1 MPQKTNLNSIPYF
14 DDYDSGKDF
23 YKVLFRPS
31 YPIQGRELNSI
42 QSILQ
47 NQIENYGKHQFK
59 QGDLVIPGEIGLN
72 TKLDFV
78 KLSSV
83 SEVAISIDGEIVYQK
98 YDISDLVGQKISGLS
113 SGVSALVLAITKAT
127 DNSNDT
133 IYVKYLT
140 AGDGG
145 DEETFRQGET
155 LEIVDGVNS
164 PLLVVGTDGS
174 VLPTSISVTNP
185 DTGEVTFVTSPAM
198 GYGSAVKVEEG
209 IYFVNGFFVRND
221 AGLILVSGYTQ
232 TPSIKVGFNV
242 FESVVTP
249 EKDSSLYDNAAG
261 SSNFASPGAHR
272 LQIQL
277 ELVKYEYNQTPDK
290 NFIQL
295 LSIKN
300 GVVERQV
307 RKVDYSLIEETLAR
321 RTYDESGDY
330 IVDNFDAEI
339 REYYQQDGNL
349 GIYSLGVDGNVNG
362 LTPSEASEKLTV
374 SVGPGKAYVRGYEIV
389 NKETKYLELDKA
401 RDTLVRDNISIKTN
415 SLASFNIT
423 NVYNSVPL
431 NAEGSELTAYPTIFL
446 NSVYND
452 GTIGANNLESSTNYL
467 QTLERRGKSF
477 GKDDAIKTI
486 YLFSDLDLGLID
498 ESSIEPNTPSDRA
511 DLKNIYFVNTRTS
524 TNAVSTVK
532 SVETI
537 SYAKVT
543 RPEVGDVNA
552 QFLQLTV
559 AGRKDYLETI
569 FIEYDDNV
577 STRRR
582 LLYKTESD
590 AQQEINEIGFIV
602 DYDQTITPLVGVAKP
617 KDFTLLKNA
626 TGFNPDTDV
635 VISKGRL
642 SSGEST
648 YNGIFNLAYFNPVF
662 FTRLLV
668 DSLITSDFS
677 PGKYIVGSES
687 GAYGVIE
694 GNSNGFLSSGRS
706 LYVKTLYG
714 NFKSGETITNE
725 EGGILRIA
733 KENTIS
739 HFVVSRQGTGY
750 SNTAKISIDGVQ
762 YEPSEVFVGSYQSS
776 DISVGVSGGTLYKVE
791 IVNRD
796 AVSLDYVS
804 PPVIEFTGS
813 YTIEAQVLPVLFKNT
828 VLNFSANNVKSLYS
842 VYGSGNVFTAD
853 IETVDPTYATSTPV
867 TQFTFSGTKG
877 YKFLEC
883 TGFGVS
889 AGAFLVQGDA
899 IQFSDSTGTIHKF
912 IVDYATDGQGT
923 TKSRIYLNGAL
934 PESVSASSVVRLRPT
949 INNSAI
955 SSLVFP
961 TGSKEVS
968 SLISTTEDTKIEYY
982 TRRDFVA
989 TGSSSGGTITFAAQ
1003 LDFGTQRFVEFNEKD
1018 FVVTVLDKGDSDKV
1032 ETGDVVFLRPEYVN
1046 ILNTTDQT
1054 SGLSS
1059 GSITIGFPS
1068 NYFGSN
1074 VSNFPKLKL
1083 TATIQISKGRPKL
1096 KTSIPDRRIVIRTSG
1111 DRVIPLRGI
1120 NYDDESTESFSYSDV
1135 YAIKYIYEGSAS
1147 SPPTVDVNGNLVVG
1161 TDITNHFTFDDGQ
1174 RETFY
1179 DISRIVL
1186 KPGFS
1191 TPSGQLVVAF
1201 DYFQHSQGDFCTVDS
1216 YIHEA
1221 GVPADKI
1228 PSFNSTVYG
1237 IVNLKNVIDFRPKVD
1252 SNTIIT
1258 GFQDTSL
1265 LSQADYISFIGDGGS
1280 VSSTPS
1286 SSRLLPYTMKFSE
1299 SQYLDRI
1306 DGIFLN
1312 KKGEFLTKTGNS
1324 SLNPSKP
1331 EIIEDGIPLYYV
1343 YIPAFTKSSKDVRI
1357 IPVDNRRY
1365 TMKDIG
1371 KLEKRIER
1379 LEYYTT
1385 LSILEQQALNM
1396 QVKDVLG
1403 IDKTKSGFVVDN
1415 FETHQVGNVKS
1426 LDYLCAIDPQQSV
1439 LRPQSKEDNFT
1450 LVEINS
1456 REDQRSLSGYKNS
1469 NDVITLPYS
1478 NVSYASNQFATKT
1491 INPNPFVI
1499 LQYVGDAA
1507 LIPNIDQWY
1516 NTTVAPLVTENN
1528 TNLFSVF
1535 LGKSDVRSAFASI
1548 YNSFIINWVGV
1559 NKTFYNI
1566 NSFGE
1571 SNSDISK
1578 STVNSASVSSSSNVS
1593 PQNNEIAKGVGYKTI
1608 NGTNVANSLRFF
1620 ARSIPVKFVLKRL
1633 KPKTQLYV
1641 FMDKKSIGR
1650 WVNPDSRFTGI
1661 AGNSSTT
1668 FNSSLTTDEYGN
1680 ASGIILIP
1688 AGLAPKMN
1696 TSWTGDVNTM
1706 QYDTTTEELYFSTGA
1721 KNIRF
1726 TTSSTDSDKDSVDS
1740 YAEVKFYATGIL
1752 PENPA
1757 SIISTAPAIFK
1768 ANEGVQT
1775 IDSNTENKSR
1785 PNPLAQTFRVEN
1797 FDGGM
1802 FATAIDLFFSKK
1814 SSTIPLRVYL
1824 TNIESEKPSKYI
1836 LPGSQVTLYP
1846 DTLLKVFSSGN
1857 ITINIGE
1864 YVTGSRSLAS
1874 GPIAKVLDKNN
1885 FEVVA
1890 SSNGEIDITNEQ
1902 VYTFVLSNHNGSSF
1916 FANEDIV
1923 LTSVTQFNNS
1933 NNATIGLKIAK
1944 DSGKVSALNVTTL
1957 GSGYEGA
1964 TITVES
1970 PQLPGGST
1978 STGSVKVSNGQ
1989 IYYAAVAL
1997 GGRGYTEPPSIVVR
2011 GSGNGATGAIIE
2023 SKLIIDEPAVRM
2035 GIASDTGDSVRSTT
2049 PTRFN
2054 FDYPVYLQNN
2064 TEYAINI
2071 ECDDTE
2077 YEIWASRLG
2086 ETDIS
2091 SGLVVNAQPLL
2102 GSVFKSQNTDNWS
2115 EDLFEDIKFSIHR
2128 AEFDISRV
2136 AELNITN
2143 ADIGFEKLES
2153 DAFETYALAN
2163 STATSALFKNNS
2175 NIVKVYHRDHGFE
2188 GLGNSKVFFRGVDDF
2203 AGYNEID
2210 IESSL
2215 YTVANSGIDTYTI
2228 VGPSRA
2234 AATGLGGGNS
2244 ILASYNRKYEKLYA
2258 QIPYLQLSNT
2268 KIDSFVRT
2276 TNVIPVDSSTS
2287 TYASYD
2293 VTPMETTFL
2302 NEEQYFLNQKM
2313 IASSI
2318 NEVVNDTGNSLQYKI
2333 NLSSEFSHL
2342 SPVIDLRAASV
2353 KTISNRVDNATGS
2366 EDRFGKKYQVVKVYP
2381 IYKFEVAGNNDGVGG
2396 DDIAVS
2402 LGQNVTGQTSG
2413 AESEV
2418 LRIINNDVYV
2428 KIKNSLQF
2436 TVGEEL
2442 FFSTQSASGGDYE
2455 TFTVTVANTGVFEQV
2470 PTFVVGA
2477 TVNSINPSI
2486 RSEKYE
2492 NKISGKVI
2500 SWDSKTKIL
2509 TLENDKQPINNNFTN
2524 KITLGSDYARQSQTS
2539 DQVTDIFRVGD
2550 LLDFD
2555 GSSFETTKFAEVSD
2569 MSFSQGVDYVAE
2581 NGSVNTSGASKYV
2594 TKEIF
2599 INNPA
2604 SSINVYL
2611 TLNVQ
2616 DVENVKVF
2624 YKIKPAASQQNFDDI
2639 NWEYFNGTGDSDQSN
2654 DIATSENSISGQFEK
2669 QSSYQELRYSE
2680 EDLTEFSSF
2689 AIKIVM
2695 KTDDPAYIPKIQDL
2709 RAVAS
2714 F

>member
-1 MPQKTNLNSIPYF
+1 MPQKTNLNAIPYF

-47 NQIENYGKHQFK
+47 NQIENYGKNQFK
-59 QGDLVIPGEIGLN
+59 QGDLVIPGEVGLN

-83 SEVAISIDGEIVYQK
+83 SEVAVNVDGEIVYQK
-98 YDISDLVGQKISGLS
+98 YDIENLVGQKISGLS
-113 SGVSALVLAITKAT
+113 SGVVALVLTISKAT
-127 DNSNDT
+127 ENSNDT

-145 DEETFRQGET
+145 DEQSFRQGET
-155 LEIVDGVNS
+155 LEIVDGINS

-174 VLPTSISVTNP
+174 VLPTTISVTNP
-185 DTGEVTFVTSPAM
+185 DTGVVSFVESPAM

-221 AGLILVSGYTQ
+221 EGLIIVSGYTQ
-232 TPSIKVGFNV
+232 TPSTKVGFNV
-242 FESVVTP
+242 SESVVTP
-249 EKDSSLYDNAAG
+249 EKDPSLYDNATG

-272 LQIQL
+272 LQIKL
-277 ELVKYEYNQTPDK
+277 DLIKYEYTETPEK

-300 GVVERQV
+300 GVIERQV
-307 RKVDYSLIEETLAR
+307 RKVDYTLIEETLAR

-330 IVDNFDAEI
+330 VVDNFDTEV
-339 REYYQQDGNL
+339 REYYQRNGNL
-349 GIYSLGVDGNVNG
+349 GIYTADTDGTVNG
-362 LTPSEASEKLTV
+362 LLPSEATEKLLL

-401 RDTLVRDNISIKTN
+401 RNTLSRDNINIKTN
-415 SLASFNIT
+415 GVSSFNIT

-452 GTIGANNLESSTNYL
+452 GTIGSNDLEVSTNYL
-467 QTLERRGKSF
+467 QTLNRRGKSF
-477 GKDDAIKTI
+477 SKDDAIKTI

-498 ESSIEPNTPSDRA
+498 ESSIEPNTPADRA
-511 DLKNIYFVNTRTS
+511 DLKNIYFVQSRTS
-524 TNAVSTVK
+524 SNAVSTVK

-537 SYAKVT
+537 SFAKVT

-559 AGRKDYLETI
+559 AGRKDYLDLL

-582 LLYKTESD
+582 LLYKSESD
-590 AQQEINEIGFIV
+590 AQQEINEIGYIV
-602 DYDQTITPLVGVAKP
+602 DYDQTITPLIGVAKP

-642 SSGEST
+642 SSGEET
-648 YNGIFNLAYFNPVF
+648 YNGIFNMSYFNPVF

-668 DSLITSDFS
+668 DSSITSDFS
-677 PGKYIVGSES
+677 PGKYIVGSQS
-687 GAYGVIE
+687 GAYGIIE
-694 GNSNGFLSSGRS
+694 GNSNGFLSTGAS
-706 LYVKTLYG
+706 LYVKTLSG

-739 HFVVSRQGTGY
+739 HFIVTRQGTGY
-750 SNTAKISIDGVQ
+750 DSTAKISIDGVQ
-762 YEPSEVFVGSYQSS
+762 YEPSDVFVGSFQSS
-776 DISVGVSGGTLYKVE
+776 DISVGVSGGTLYKVQ
-791 IVNRD
+791 ILNRD
-796 AVSLDYVS
+796 AVSLDYVA
-804 PPVIEFTGS
+804 PPVVDFTGAF
-813 YTIEAQVLPVLFKNT
+813 TIQAKVLPVLFKNT
-828 VLNFSANNVKSLYS
+828 VLNYSANNVKSLYS

-853 IETVDPTYATSTPV
+853 IETVDPTYSNSTAV
-867 TQFTFSGTKG
+867 TEFNFSGTKG

-883 TGFGVS
+883 TGFGAS
-889 AGAFLVQGDA
+889 AGKYLIQGDA
-899 IQFSDSTGTIHKF
+899 IQFSDDTGVIHKY
-912 IVDYATDGQGT
+912 IVDYATDSQGT

-934 PESVSASSVVRLRPT
+934 PEKVTSTSVVRLRPI
-949 INNSAI
+949 INNTATST
-955 SSLVFP
+955 LVFP

-968 SLISTTEDTKIEYY
+968 SLIKTSEDTKIKYY
-982 TRRDFVA
+982 IRRDFVT
-989 TGSSSGGTITFAAQ
+989 TGSSSGGEITFAAQ
-1003 LDFGTQRFVEFNEKD
+1003 LDFGTQRFVDFNEKD
-1018 FVVTVLDKGDSDKV
+1018 FVVTILDKGDSNRV
-1032 ETGDVVFLRPEYVN
+1032 ETGDIVYLRPEYVN
-1046 ILNTTDQT
+1046 ILNTTDAT

-1059 GSITIGFPS
+1059 GSITIAFPS

-1083 TATIQISKGRPKL
+1083 TATIEVSKGRPKL
-1096 KTSIPDRRIVIRTSG
+1096 KTSVSDLRIIIRAPG

-1161 TDITNHFTFDDGQ
+1161 TDITNRFTFDDGQ

-1179 DISRIVL
+1179 DVSRIVL

-1191 TPSGQLVVAF
+1191 PPTGQIVVAF

-1221 GVPADKI
+1221 GVVADDI

-1252 SNTIIT
+1252 SNTIIA
-1258 GFQDTSL
+1258 GYQDSSL

-1286 SSRLLPYTMKFSE
+1286 SSRLLPYTMSFSE

-1306 DGIFLN
+1306 DGVFLN
-1312 KKGEFLTKTGNS
+1312 QKGEFLIKTGNS

-1343 YIPAFTKSSKDVRI
+1343 YVPAFTKSSKDVRI

-1365 TMKDIG
+1365 TMRDIG
-1371 KLEKRIER
+1371 KLEKRVER

-1415 FETHQVGNVKS
+1415 FETHQVGNIKS

-1439 LRPQSKEDNFT
+1439 LRPQSKEDSFS
-1450 LVEINS
+1450 LIEINT
-1456 REDQRSLSGYKNS
+1456 RDEQRKLDGYQNS
-1469 NDVITLPYS
+1469 NGVITLPYN
-1478 NVSYASNQFATKT
+1478 NVSYASNAFATKT

-1528 TNLFSVF
+1528 TNLFSIF
-1535 LGKSDVRSAFASI
+1535 LGKKDVRAAFSSI
-1548 YNSFIINWVGV
+1548 YNSFVINWVGV
-1559 NKTFYNI
+1559 NKSFFNI

-1571 SNSDISK
+1571 SNSSISD
-1578 STVNSASVSSSSNVS
+1578 STVNSASVGSTSNVS

-1608 NGTNVANSLRFF
+1608 NGTNVANALRFF

-1641 FMDKKSIGR
+1641 FMDQRSIGR
-1650 WVNPDSRFTGI
+1650 WVNPDSRFTGV
-1661 AGNSSTT
+1661 AGNSLTT
-1668 FNSSLTTDEYGN
+1668 FNNTLTTDEYGN
-1680 ASGIILIP
+1680 ASGIILVP
-1688 AGLAPKMN
+1688 AGYAPRMN
-1696 TSWTGDVNTM
+1696 TSWSGDVNTT
-1706 QYDTTTEELYFSTGA
+1706 QYDTTSEELFFSTGV

-1726 TTSSTDSDKDSVDS
+1726 TSSSTDANKDFVDS
-1740 YAEVKFYATGIL
+1740 YAEVKFYATGVL

-1768 ANEGVQT
+1768 SNEGVQL

-1785 PNPLAQTFRVEN
+1785 PNPLAQTFKVEN

-1802 FATAIDLFFSKK
+1802 FATAVDLFFAKK

-1824 TNIESEKPSKYI
+1824 TNVESEKPSKYI
-1836 LPGSQVTLYP
+1836 IPGSQVTLYP
-1846 DTLLKVFSSGN
+1846 DTFLKVYSSGN
-1857 ITINIGE
+1857 ITIKLGE
-1864 YVTGSRSLAS
+1864 YVTGRRSLAS
-1874 GPIAKVLDKNN
+1874 GPISKVLDRNN
-1885 FEVVA
+1885 FEVLA
-1890 SSNGEIDITNEQ
+1890 SSNGEISITNEQ

-1916 FANEDIV
+1916 FANEDIT
-1923 LTSVTQFNNS
+1923 LTSVTQFNNA
-1933 NNATIGLKIAK
+1933 NNATVGLKIAK
-1944 DSGKVSALNVTTL
+1944 DSGRVASLDVTNL

-1964 TITVES
+1964 TITIES

-1978 STGSVKVSNGQ
+1978 ATGSAKVDNGQ
-1989 IYYAAVAL
+1989 LYLAEIAL
-1997 GGRGYTEPPSIVVR
+1997 GGRGYTDPPSVVVR
-2011 GSGNGATGAIIE
+2011 GSGNGATGAVIG
-2023 SKLIIDEPAVRM
+2023 SKLTINEPAVRM
-2035 GIASDTGDSVRSTT
+2035 GIASDTGDSIQSTIAT
-2049 PTRFN
+2049 TFK

-2102 GSVFKSQNTDNWS
+2102 GSVFKSQNVDNWT
-2115 EDLFEDIKFSIHR
+2115 EDLFEDVKFTVHR
-2128 AEFDISRV
+2128 AEFDTTKV
-2136 AELNITN
+2136 AELNIKN
-2143 ADIGFEKLES
+2143 EDLGYEKLDPDS
-2153 DAFETYALAN
+2153 FETYALAN
-2163 STATSALFKNNS
+2163 STATSELFKNNS

-2188 GLGNSKVFFRGVDDF
+2188 DSGISKVFFRGVDDF

-2215 YTVANSGIDTYTI
+2215 YTVSNVGIDSYNI

-2234 AATGLGGGNS
+2234 SDTGFGGGDT

-2268 KIDSFVRT
+2268 KIDSFVKT
-2276 TNVIPVDSSTS
+2276 TNVVPVDSSTQDYS
-2287 TYASYD
+2287 SYD
-2293 VTPMETTFL
+2293 VSDMETTFL

-2313 IASSI
+2313 ITSRI
-2318 NEVVNDTGNSLQYKI
+2318 NEVVNDIDSSLQYKI
-2333 NLSSEFSHL
+2333 NLSSEVSHL
-2342 SPVIDLRAASV
+2342 SPVIDLRTASV
-2353 KTISNRVDNATGS
+2353 KTISNRVDNASGS
-2366 EDRFGKKYQVVKVYP
+2366 EKRFGKRYQILKMYP
-2381 IYKFEVAGNNDGVGG
+2381 IYKFTITGNNDGSGG
-2396 DDIAVS
+2396 ADILAVTN
-2402 LGQNVTGQTSG
+2402 QNVTGQTSG

-2418 LRIINNDVYV
+2418 LRVIDNDVYV

-2436 TVGEEL
+2436 TVGENL
-2442 FFSTQSASGGDYE
+2442 FFSTQSESGGDYE
-2455 TFTVTVANTGVFEQV
+2455 NLTITISSSGIFEQV
-2470 PTFVVGA
+2470 PNFVVGA
-2477 TVNSINPSI
+2477 TVNAINPSI

-2492 NKISGKVI
+2492 NKISSKVI
-2500 SWDSKTKIL
+2500 SWDSKTKLL
-2509 TLENDKQPINNNFTN
+2509 TLENDKQPINNDFTSE
-2524 KITLGSDYARQSQTS
+2524 ITLGSDYARESQTS
-2539 DQVTDIFRVGD
+2539 DQIADIFRVGD
-2550 LLDFD
+2550 LIDFD
-2555 GSSFETTKFAEVSD
+2555 GSSFETSKFAEVSK

-2581 NGSVNTSGASKYV
+2581 NGSINTSSASKYV

-2604 SSINVYL
+2604 SSINTYL
-2611 TLNVQ
+2611 TVNVR
-2616 DVENVKVF
+2616 DIENIKVF

-2639 NWEYFNGTGDSDQSN
+2639 NWEYFNGTGAPDQLN
-2654 DIATSENSISGQFEK
+2654 EIATAENSISGQFEK

-2680 EDLTEFSSF
+2680 EELTEFSSF

-2695 KTDDPAYIPKIQDL
+2695 KTDDPSYVPKIQDL

>member
-23 YKVLFRPS
+23 YKVLFRPT

-59 QGDLVIPGEIGLN
+59 QGDLVIPGEVGLN

-83 SEVAISIDGEIVYQK
+83 SEVAVNVDGEIVYQK
-98 YDISDLVGQKISGLS
+98 YDIDNLVGQKISGLS
-113 SGVSALVLAITKAT
+113 SGVVALVLTVSKAT
-127 DNSNDT
+127 ENSNDT

-140 AGDGG
+140 AGNGG

-155 LEIVDGVNS
+155 LEIVDGINS
-164 PLLVVGTDGS
+164 PLLIVGTDGS

-185 DTGEVTFVTSPAM
+185 DTGLVSFVTSPAM

-209 IYFVNGFFVRND
+209 IYFVNGFFVRNNAD
-221 AGLILVSGYTQ
+221 LILVSGYTQ
-232 TPSIKVGFNV
+232 TPSSKVGFTV
-242 FESVVTP
+242 LESLITP
-249 EKDSSLYDNAAG
+249 EKDPSLYENATG
-261 SSNFASPGAHR
+261 SSNFAAPGAHR
-272 LQIQL
+272 LEIKL
-277 ELVKYEYNQTPDK
+277 NLVKYDYNQTPDK

-300 GVVERQV
+300 GVVERQI

-330 IVDNFDAEI
+330 IVDNFDAEV
-339 REYYQQDGNL
+339 REYYQKDGNL
-349 GIYSLGVDGNVNG
+349 GIYSLDSDGNVNG
-362 LTPSEASEKLTV
+362 LSPTEASEKLTI

-389 NKETKYLELDKA
+389 NKETKYLELNKA
-401 RDTLVRDNISIKTN
+401 REVLVRDNINIKTN
-415 SLASFNIT
+415 SLSSFNIT
-423 NVYNSVPL
+423 NVYGSVPL
-431 NAEGSELTAYPTIFL
+431 NSEGSELTAYPTIFL

-452 GTIGANNLESSTNYL
+452 GTIGSNDLETSTNYL

-498 ESSIEPNTPSDRA
+498 ESSIKPNTPADRA
-511 DLKNIYFVNTRTS
+511 DLKNIYFVQTRTS

-532 SVETI
+532 SVDTI
-537 SYAKVT
+537 SYAKIT

-552 QFLQLTV
+552 QYLQLTV
-559 AGRKDYLETI
+559 AGRKDYLDNL

-626 TGFNPDTDV
+626 TGFNPDSDV

-648 YNGIFNLAYFNPVF
+648 YNGIFNLSYFNPIF
-662 FTRLLV
+662 FTRLLI
-668 DSLITSDFS
+668 DSTITSDFS

-762 YEPSEVFVGSYQSS
+762 YEPSEVFVGSYQAT
-776 DISVGVSGGTLYKVE
+776 DISVGVSGGTLYKVQ

-804 PPVIEFTGS
+804 PPIIDFTGS
-813 YTIEAQVLPVLFKNT
+813 YTIQAKVLPVLFKNT
-828 VLNFSANNVKSLYS
+828 VLNFSANNVKSLYA
-842 VYGSGNVFTAD
+842 VFGSGNVFTAD
-853 IETVDPTYATSTPV
+853 VETVDPTFATSTAV
-867 TQFTFSGTKG
+867 TEFTFSGTKG
-877 YKFLEC
+877 FKFLEC

-889 AGAFLVQGDA
+889 AGSFLVQGDA
-899 IQFSDSTGTIHKF
+899 IQFSDALGTIHKF

-934 PESVSASSVVRLRPT
+934 PENVTASSVVRLRPT
-949 INNSAI
+949 INNSAT

-968 SLISTTEDTKIEYY
+968 SLIKTTEDTKIKYY
-982 TRRDFVA
+982 TRRDFVT

-1018 FVVTVLDKGDSDKV
+1018 FVVTVLDEGDSDRV
-1032 ETGDVVFLRPEYVN
+1032 GTGDIIFLRPEYVD
-1046 ILNTTDQT
+1046 IINTTDAT

-1083 TATIQISKGRPKL
+1083 TATIEITKGRPKL
-1096 KTSIPDRRIVIRTSG
+1096 KTSVQNTRIVIRTAG

-1120 NYDDESTESFSYSDV
+1120 NYDNESTESFSYSDV
-1135 YAIKYIYEGSAS
+1135 YGIKYIYEGSAS

-1161 TDITNHFTFDDGQ
+1161 TDITEHFTFDDGQ

-1179 DISRIVL
+1179 DVSRIVL
-1186 KPGFS
+1186 KPGFP
-1191 TPSGQLVVAF
+1191 TPSGQIVVAF

-1221 GVPADKI
+1221 GVPADLI

-1265 LSQADYISFIGDGGS
+1265 LSQSDYISFIGDGGS

-1286 SSRLLPYTMKFSE
+1286 SSRLLPYTMAFSE

-1312 KKGEFLTKTGNS
+1312 KKGEFLIKTGNS

-1343 YIPAFTKSSKDVRI
+1343 YVPAFTKSSKDVRI

-1396 QVKDVLG
+1396 QVKDALG

-1415 FETHQVGNVKS
+1415 FETHQIGNVKS

-1439 LRPQSKEDNFT
+1439 LRPQSKEDNFS
-1450 LVEINS
+1450 LVEIND
-1456 REDQRSLSGYKNS
+1456 REDQRVLSGYKNS
-1469 NDVITLPYS
+1469 NGVITLPYS
-1478 NVSYASNQFATKT
+1478 NALYASNEFATKT

-1528 TNLFSVF
+1528 TNLFSIF
-1535 LGKSDVRSAFASI
+1535 LGKTDVRSAFASI

-1559 NKTFYNI
+1559 NKSFYNI

-1571 SNSDISK
+1571 SNSDISS
-1578 STVNSASVSSSSNVS
+1578 STVSSASVGSSSNVS

-1608 NGTNVANSLRFF
+1608 NGSSVANTLRFF

-1633 KPKTQLYV
+1633 KPKTQLFV
-1641 FMDKKSIGR
+1641 FMDQKSVGR

-1661 AGNSSTT
+1661 AGNSLTT
-1668 FNSSLTTDEYGN
+1668 FNSTLTTDEYGN
-1680 ASGIILIP
+1680 ASGVILVP

-1696 TSWTGDVNTM
+1696 TSWTGDINTM
-1706 QYDTTTEELYFSTGA
+1706 QYDSTSEELFFSTGI

-1726 TTSSTDSDKDSVDS
+1726 TSSSVNADTDSVDS
-1740 YAEVKFYATGIL
+1740 YAEVKFYATGII

-1768 ANEGVQT
+1768 SNEGVQT
-1775 IDSNTENKSR
+1775 IDSNTENTAR

-1802 FATAIDLFFSKK
+1802 FATAIDLFFAKK

-1824 TNIESEKPSKYI
+1824 TNIESERPSKYI
-1836 LPGSQVTLYP
+1836 VPGSQVTLQP
-1846 DTLLKVFSSGN
+1846 DTFLKVYSSGN
-1857 ITINIGE
+1857 IIIKLGE
-1864 YVTGSRSLAS
+1864 SVTGSRSLAS
-1874 GPIAKVLDKNN
+1874 GPISKVLDKNN

-1890 SSNGEIDITNEQ
+1890 SSNGEISITNEQ

-1916 FANEDIV
+1916 FASEDLV

-1944 DSGKVSALNVTTL
+1944 DSGRVASLDVTTL

-1964 TITVES
+1964 TITIES
-1970 PQLPGGST
+1970 PQLPGGSNA
-1978 STGSVKVSNGQ
+1978 TGSAKVSSGQ
-1989 IYYAAVAL
+1989 IYFAEIAL
-1997 GGRGYTEPPSIVVR
+1997 GGRGYTEPPSVVVR

-2023 SKLIIDEPAVRM
+2023 SKLEINEPAVRM
-2035 GIASDTGDSVRSTT
+2035 GISSDTGDSIQSTT

-2054 FDYPVYLQNN
+2054 FEYPVYLQNN

-2091 SGLVVNAQPLL
+2091 SGLIVNAQPLL
-2102 GSVFKSQNTDNWS
+2102 GSVFKSQNVDNWT

-2128 AEFDISRV
+2128 AEFDITGV
-2136 AELNITN
+2136 AQLDITN
-2143 ADIGFEKLES
+2143 ENLGYEKLQS
-2153 DAFETYALAN
+2153 NAFETYALSN
-2163 STATSALFKNNS
+2163 STATSELFKNNS
-2175 NIVKVYHRDHGFE
+2175 NIIKVYHRDHGFE
-2188 GLGNSKVFFRGVDDF
+2188 DLGNSKVFFRGVDDF

-2210 IESSL
+2210 IESTL
-2215 YTVANSGIDTYTI
+2215 YNVSNSGLDTYNI
-2228 VGPSRA
+2228 IGPSRA
-2234 AATGLGGGNS
+2234 SNTGLGGGTD

-2258 QIPYLQLSNT
+2258 QIPYLQMSST
-2268 KIDSFVRT
+2268 KIDSFVKT
-2276 TNVIPVDSSTS
+2276 TNVVPVDSSS
-2287 TYASYD
+2287 SNYESYD
-2293 VTPMETTFL
+2293 VNTMETTFL
-2302 NEEQYFLNQKM
+2302 NEEQYFLNQKI
-2313 IASSI
+2313 IASRI
-2318 NEVVNDTGNSLQYKI
+2318 NEVVNGIDNSLQYKI
-2333 NLSSEFSHL
+2333 NLSSESSHL
-2342 SPVIDLRAASV
+2342 SPVIDLRTASV
-2353 KTISNRVDNATGS
+2353 KTISNRVDNTSGD
-2366 EDRFGKKYQVVKVYP
+2366 ENRFGKKYQVVKLYP
-2381 IYKFEVAGNNDGVGG
+2381 IYKFEITGNNDGAGG
-2396 DDIAVS
+2396 DDIPAT
-2402 LGQNVTGQTSG
+2402 LGQNVTGATSG
-2413 AESEV
+2413 AESEI
-2418 LRIINNDVYV
+2418 LRVINNEVYV
-2428 KIKNSLQF
+2428 KIKNTLQF
-2436 TVGEEL
+2436 TVGEQL
-2442 FFSTQSASGGDYE
+2442 YFSTQSSSGGDYE
-2455 TFTVTVANTGVFEQV
+2455 TFTVTVSNAGVFEQL
-2470 PTFVVGA
+2470 PNFVVGA
-2477 TVNSINPSI
+2477 TVNAINPSI

-2500 SWDSKTKIL
+2500 TWDSKTKTL
-2509 TLENDKQPINNNFTN
+2509 TLENDKQPINSNFTN
-2524 KITLGSDYARQSQTS
+2524 AITLGSDYARQSQTS
-2539 DQVTDIFRVGD
+2539 DQIADIIRVGD
-2550 LLDFD
+2550 LIDFD
-2555 GSSFETTKFAEVSD
+2555 GSSFETSKYAEVSS
-2569 MSFSQGVDYVAE
+2569 MSFSNGVDYVAE
-2581 NGSVNTSGASKYV
+2581 NGSVNTSSPSKYV

-2611 TLNVQ
+2611 TLNVK
-2616 DVENVKVF
+2616 DVEDVKVF
-2624 YKIKPAASQQNFDDI
+2624 YKLKYAASQQNFDDI
-2639 NWEYFNGTGDSDQSN
+2639 NWEYFNGDGSPDQLN
-2654 DIATSENSISGQFEK
+2654 EIATSENSISGQFEK
-2669 QSSYQELRYSE
+2669 QSSYQELRYSDE
-2680 EDLTEFSSF
+2680 NLTEFSSF

-2695 KTDDPAYIPKIQDL
+2695 KTDDPAYVPKIQDL